1 MAKKC
6 LLQRNI
12 KRIML
17 NKKYFFSRKN
27 ILSKII
33 TNSTSLELNI
43 VKLNIIRTNFFNNQ
57 KIQQISR
64 DSSKVRLRAKCWGTG
79 KSRGFYRFFGLC
91 RNTLREFAH
100 DCFLPGLTKSSW

>member
-12 KRIML
+12 KRTML
-17 NKKYFFSRKN
+17 NKKYFFIRKN
-27 ILSKII
+27 ILFKIVA
-33 TNSTSLELNI
+33 NSTILELH
-43 VKLNIIRTNFFNNQ
+43 IIRTNFFKNQ
-57 KIQQISR
+57 KIQKIPR

-91 RNTLREFAH
+91 RNTLREVAH